1 MYLRKKL
8 NILRLV
14 TVNSGVLGIM
24 VVYAVGVFIAYENP
38 YVSLPSLPSYVLTP
52 FSFALALLISNIIN
66 KAYDRYWEGRKIW
79 GGLIN
84 VSRNF
89 SRNVLCSNIDDELK
103 KTMVR
108 RQIAYVYAVKNNLCG
123 DTNYDKVFSL
133 LNKTSE
139 EMKMMNGSTNIALF
153 LNIKQG
159 ESVHLSAR
167 KGVIDG
173 HTEDRLSRTLSEII
187 DCQGKAERIK
197 NTPLFRPYAF
207 FTKVFF
213 WIFIFLVPLVY
224 VKGMSFYMIPIT
236 VIIGFAFTMLIDIGT
251 SSEEPFVVS
260 NSSLPMNDLCNTIER
275 DLCEMNGDLVPK
287 KEGAIN
293 GILK

>member
-1 MYLRKKL
+1 
-8 NILRLV
+8 
-14 TVNSGVLGIM
+14 
-24 VVYAVGVFIAYENP
+24 
-38 YVSLPSLPSYVLTP
+38 
-52 FSFALALLISNIIN
+52 
-66 KAYDRYWEGRKIW
+66 
-79 GGLIN
+79 
-84 VSRNF
+84 
-89 SRNVLCSNIDDELK
+89 
-103 KTMVR
+103 
-108 RQIAYVYAVKNNLCG
+108 
-123 DTNYDKVFSL
+123 
-133 LNKTSE
+133 
-139 EMKMMNGSTNIALF
+139 MKMMNGSTNIALF